1 MDAILSTLGLNW
13 AGFLW
18 HLANFIVLLVLLRLV
33 LYKPVLGMLEQRA
46 RRVRE
51 SMERAEEVRRQ
62 SEQADADRQALLAET
77 RTQAQEIRARADA
90 DAKRILAEADARA
103 QEQANRILVQ
113 AQNSIET
120 SRQQMMADVRS
131 QVADLVITAVDRVTR
146 NALDAGSQRALV
158 QQFLAPPDGANG
170 PSRVARGGG

>member
-18 HLANFIVLLVLLRLV
+18 QLLNFIVLLVLLRVV
-33 LYKPVLGMLEQRA
+33 LYRPVLRMLEQRA

-51 SMERAEEVRRQ
+51 SMERADEVQRQ
-62 SEQADADRQALLAET
+62 SDQAEADRQALLAET

-120 SRQQMMADVRS
+120 SRQQMLADVRG

-146 NALDAGSQRALV
+146 DALDARSQRALV
-158 QQFLAPPDGANG
+158 QQFLTTDGATG
-170 PSRVARGGG
+170 PARVARGGG

>member
-18 HLANFIVLLVLLRLV
+18 QLANFILLLVLLRVV
-33 LYKPVLGMLEQRA
+33 LYRPVLRMLEQRA

-51 SMERAEEVRRQ
+51 SMERADEVQRQ
-62 SEQADADRQALLAET
+62 SDQAEADRQALLAET

-113 AQNSIET
+113 AQSSIET
-120 SRQQMMADVRS
+120 SRQQMLADVRA

-146 NALDAGSQRALV
+146 DALDARSQRALV
-158 QQFLAPPDGANG
+158 QQFLTADGATG